1 MFLGRKGANCGAN
14 LRKKADVVVAVLKTT
29 SLYCRLSTA
38 TWSVENSNTPPNS
51 TCPIDKV
58 SRRPKA
64 MQVEVEQGPCT
75 IPPCQRGVLGPPFRA
90 VVFDLDGTLLD
101 TEALSDEAMLR
112 ALAHILKSLLY
123 SDFVNSK
130 CTALQ

>member
-1 MFLGRKGANCGAN
+1 
-14 LRKKADVVVAVLKTT
+14 
-29 SLYCRLSTA
+29 
-38 TWSVENSNTPPNS
+38 
-51 TCPIDKV
+51 
-58 SRRPKA
+58 

>member
-1 MFLGRKGANCGAN
+1 M
-14 LRKKADVVVAVLKTT
+14 
-29 SLYCRLSTA
+29 
-38 TWSVENSNTPPNS
+38 
-51 TCPIDKV
+51 
-58 SRRPKA
+58 
-64 MQVEVEQGPCT
+64 
-75 IPPCQRGVLGPPFRA
+75 
-90 VVFDLDGTLLD
+90 FDLDGTLLD